1 MNNKGLIGFGVILAI
16 GLIIAVGSASK
27 AFYNSKTLDNAIS
40 VAGSAQQ
47 IIDSDTVKW
56 QASFSRTVGVND
68 LKAGS
73 EQMKNDLTAVLTYI
87 KQSGID
93 EKNVTINPVTV
104 MPVYQQTKDYG
115 TTGNASGY
123 TITQQIVVDSS
134 EVDKVTKLAQDSTV
148 LLNQG
153 IIFTSQPVEYY
164 YSKLSDLKLD
174 LLSKATENAK
184 ARAEKI
190 AASSGGKLDKIKSAD
205 MGVFQITAVNST
217 DISDYGSYDTTARQ
231 KSVMAVV
238 RTSFLLK

>member
-68 LKAGS
+68 LKTGS
-73 EQMKNDLTAVLTYI
+73 DQMKSDLTAVLAYI
-87 KQSGID
+87 KQSGVD

-104 MPVYQQTKDYG
+104 MPIYQQTKDFYGQG
-115 TTGNASGY
+115 TTSGY
-123 TITQQIVVDSS
+123 TITQQIIVDSS

-174 LLSKATENAK
+174 LLAKATENAK

>member
-16 GLIIAVGSASK
+16 GFIIAVGSASK
-27 AFYNSKTLDNAIS
+27 AFYNSKTLDNAVS

-56 QASFSRTVGVND
+56 QASFSRTVGLND
-68 LKAGS
+68 LKTGS
-73 EQMKNDLTAVLTYI
+73 DQMKNDLTTVLAYI
-87 KQSGID
+87 KQSGIN
-93 EKNVTINPVTV
+93 EKSVTINPVTV
-104 MPVYQQTKDYG
+104 MPVYEQSKDSYG
-115 TTGNASGY
+115 PGNTSGY

-134 EVDKVTKLAQDSTV
+134 EVDKVTKLAQDSTA

-153 IIFTSQPVEYY
+153 VIFTSQPVEYY

-174 LLSKATENAK
+174 LLAKATENAK

-190 AASSGGKLDKIKSAD
+190 AASSGGKLDRIKSAD

>member
-1 MNNKGLIGFGVILAI
+1 MNNKGLLGFGVILAL
-16 GLIIAVGSASK
+16 GFIIAVGSASE
-27 AFYNSKTLDNAIS
+27 AFYNSKTLDNAVS

-56 QASFSRTVGVND
+56 QASFSRTVSLSD
-68 LKAGS
+68 LKTGS
-73 EQMKNDLTAVLTYI
+73 EQMKNDLAAVLVYI
-87 KQSGID
+87 KQSGIN

-104 MPVYQQTKDYG
+104 MPVYQPSKDFYG
-115 TTGNASGY
+115 PGNASGY
-123 TITQQIVVDSS
+123 IIAQQIVVNSS
-134 EVDKVTKLAQDSTV
+134 EVDKVTKLAQDSTT

-164 YSKLSDLKLD
+164 YSKLNDLKID
-174 LLSKATENAK
+174 LLAKATENAR

-190 AASSGGKLDKIKSAD
+190 AESSGGKIGKIKSAD

-217 DISDYGSYDTTARQ
+217 DISDYGSYDTSARQ

-238 RTSFLLK
+238 RTSFLLE